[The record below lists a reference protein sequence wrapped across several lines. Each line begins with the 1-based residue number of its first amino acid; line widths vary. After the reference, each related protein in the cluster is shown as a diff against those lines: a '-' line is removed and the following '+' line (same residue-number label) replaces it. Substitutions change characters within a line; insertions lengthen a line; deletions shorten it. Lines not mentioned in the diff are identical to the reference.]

1 MYNLPQYWQVVSL
14 ALTSAAN
21 TATLLPKS
29 CKPNL
34 TRQISR
40 SCENGLQ
47 EFSTTATELS
57 GSVTRSSLR
66 TSLDFQSHRK
76 RSFKIET
83 VKFRLSSLLKTSKE
97 NCNDASEDLFSDPI
111 LKHFIQMEKR
121 RKLANTRERRLALI
135 MCVLIGVFV
144 LCYLPFWSIY
154 ICLSFFPTCTP
165 PSPLAMSLVQWLALA
180 NSLLNPIVY
189 TGFNAD
195 FRNGFWKTVTC
206 KK

>member
-1 MYNLPQYWQVVSL
+1 MYNLPQYWQAVSL
-14 ALTSAAN
+14 ALTIAAN

-47 EFSTTATELS
+47 EISTTATELS
-57 GSVTRSSLR
+57 GSITRSWLR

-97 NCNDASEDLFSDPI
+97 TCNDASEDLFSDPI
-111 LKHFIQMEKR
+111 LMHFIQMECM
-121 RKLANTRERRLALI
+121 TRILGFPLPLLSSLPSPPTLAL
-135 MCVLIGVFV
+135 
-144 LCYLPFWSIY
+144 Y
-154 ICLSFFPTCTP
+154 ILKS
-165 PSPLAMSLVQWLALA
+165 
-180 NSLLNPIVY
+180 
-189 TGFNAD
+189 
-195 FRNGFWKTVTC
+195 
-206 KK
+206 